1 MNFRTPVK
9 ECEVFLSEDFR
20 GGTAKGLEP
29 DSGFVSCCF
38 LEFERERE
46 RTKVSK
52 QRGSV

>member
-1 MNFRTPVK
+1 VNFRTPVK

-46 RTKVSK
+46 RENESE
-52 QRGSV
+52 